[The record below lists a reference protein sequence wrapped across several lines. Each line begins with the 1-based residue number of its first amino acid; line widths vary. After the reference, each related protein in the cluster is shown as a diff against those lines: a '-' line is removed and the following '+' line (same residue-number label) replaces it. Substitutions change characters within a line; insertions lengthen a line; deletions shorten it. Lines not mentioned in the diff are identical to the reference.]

1 MLRFSAWTLARLD
14 RCRPNEVPAAQ
25 KIVSVLQDRVLAGK
39 LQADEVQIRAAMR
52 LERLQQALFNYDN
65 EPLHEL
71 RRKQKRQKQQEDL
84 EKKWNKQAENKG
96 PEDKNEASLS
106 EPLDDGRP
114 STSPVSSVLNNAQ
127 ERSEKLRSEKQV
139 GHPICPPIRIPR
151 GLYLYGPVGTGKSM
165 LMDLCFE
172 QVQLPNTRR
181 MRRNSNDET
190 KKRRFHFHEFMSHVH
205 HRIHEL
211 KQQDLAERGRQ
222 FHVDESYLK
231 AASSDN
237 DSCDSFQDGNPI
249 VRVGLQIS
257 EELSF
262 LCLDEFQVTDVADAL
277 ILSQL
282 FEVLF
287 RMGTVVVATS
297 NRPPQDLYQ
306 NGINRSYFLPF
317 VDLLQRHCVVH
328 ALQSSTD
335 YRSVLSENV
344 ESFYFVTTECNDQ
357 IANVVTGKVDAVI
370 ETLRH
375 GQDAATT
382 HLPVGKNGDRSIII
396 PSGDSAGRV
405 ARFDFHHL
413 CRQQKLGASD
423 YAALARAFDIV
434 VIENIPI
441 LTTLNPLDH
450 DPARRFLTLLDEL
463 YEHKTAMICTAAAP
477 PDQLLVY
484 KSVNIN
490 NDNDVDDNDSQTLA
504 IYQAT
509 HYGNTVAVLASVRE
523 LEFAF
528 ARAASRLKEM
538 TSRRWWEDRAK
549 VIE

>member
-1 MLRFSAWTLARLD
+1 MLEIRG
-14 RCRPNEVPAAQ
+14 
-25 KIVSVLQDRVLAGK
+25 IVSVLQDRVLAGQ
-39 LQADEVQIRAAMR
+39 LQADEVQIRAAKR
-52 LERLQQALFNYDN
+52 LERLQQALFDYDN

-71 RRKQKRQKQQEDL
+71 RRKQKRKKQQEEM
-84 EKKWNKQAENKG
+84 EKLTSTG
-96 PEDKNEASLS
+96 LDDKKEASLS
-106 EPLDDGRP
+106 EPLEEGNP
-114 STSPVSSVLNNAQ
+114 STSPVSSTLNDAQ
-127 ERSEKLRSEKQV
+127 ERSEKQLEQQTST
-139 GHPICPPIRIPR
+139 PPIRVPR

-165 LMDLCFE
+165 LMDLFFE
-172 QVQLPNTRR
+172 QLQLPKTR
-181 MRRNSNDET
+181 MRTNSNGKPT
-190 KKRRFHFHEFMSHVH
+190 KRRFHFHEFMTHVH

-211 KQQDLAERGRQ
+211 KQKDLTERGRQ

-231 AASSDN
+231 STSDT
-237 DSCDSFQDGNPI
+237 FQDGNPI
-249 VRVGLQIS
+249 VRVGLQMS
-257 EELSF
+257 EELSL

-287 RMGTVVVATS
+287 RMGTVLVATS

-328 ALQSSTD
+328 TLQSSTD

-344 ESFYFVTTECNDQ
+344 ESFYFVTTESNDE
-357 IANVVTGKVDAVI
+357 AADLVTDKVDALI
-370 ETLRH
+370 ETLRN
-375 GQDAATT
+375 GQDATTT
-382 HLPVGKNGDRSIII
+382 HLAVGKNGDRSIII
-396 PSGDSAGRV
+396 PSGDSSGRV

-434 VIENIPI
+434 VIERIPI

-450 DPARRFLTLLDEL
+450 DPSRRFLTLLDEL
-463 YEHKTAMICTAAAP
+463 YEHKTAIICTAAAP

-484 KSVNIN
+484 KSVNN
-490 NDNDVDDNDSQTLA
+490 NDDDDDDDTDSQTLA
-504 IYQAT
+504 IDQAT
-509 HYGNTVAVLASVRE
+509 HYSNAVAVLASVRE

-538 TSRRWWEDRAK
+538 TSLRWWENRAK